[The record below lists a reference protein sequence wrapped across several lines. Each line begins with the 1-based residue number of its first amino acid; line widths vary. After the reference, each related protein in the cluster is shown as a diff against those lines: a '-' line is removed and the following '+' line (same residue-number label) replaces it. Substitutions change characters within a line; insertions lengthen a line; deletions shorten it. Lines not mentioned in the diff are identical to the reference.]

1 MGRGDH
7 VIRKNAAH
15 AGTGVSAGA
24 ASDSTCWLGRMTC
37 ETTPMLVKKDCAD
50 RVFSSEATMRN
61 FFSAFQIFQLDPSVE
76 SVVLLCGDVLTNFLL
91 RRAVRIYVNACQNR
105 LQWAC
110 GIPFL
115 WLFVLVGLA
124 QEING

>member
-7 VIRKNAAH
+7 VIRENAAH
-15 AGTGVSAGA
+15 AGMGVSAGA

-61 FFSAFQIFQLDPSVE
+61 FFSAFRIFQLDPSAE
-76 SVVLLCGDVLTNFLL
+76 SVVLLCVDVLTIFFL
-91 RRAVRIYVNACQNR
+91 ATCGQNICQR
-105 LQWAC
+105 MSEET
-110 GIPFL
+110 PVDL
-115 WLFVLVGLA
+115 WDSLP
-124 QEING
+124 